1 MYHFKT
7 IRFSNYADSDMK
19 STELMDAPRLIAKG
33 KEMSDMIQAVR
44 LPARPQLPGLLPRLV
59 AMMALNRQR
68 ARLAQL
74 DDAQLRD
81 IGLTRAEADAEA
93 NRPFW
98 DAPAH
103 WMGGR

>member
-1 MYHFKT
+1 
-7 IRFSNYADSDMK
+7 
-19 STELMDAPRLIAKG
+19 
-33 KEMSDMIQAVR
+33 MSHIIQAIR
-44 LPARPQLPGLLPRLV
+44 LPARPQASGLLPRLADVV
-59 AMMALNRQR
+59 ALRRQR
-68 ARLAQL
+68 ARLARL
-74 DDAQLRD
+74 DEDQLRD